1 MPVSPM
7 TEHRVVFCTCPDP
20 DTASD
25 IASRL
30 VADKLAACVNIL
42 PGLTS
47 VYEWQGK
54 VESDTEAL
62 LIIKTAGDRVDA
74 LTRRIEAL
82 HPYEVPEVIALPI
95 DAGLPAYLN
104 WITDETRPQ

>member
-1 MPVSPM
+1 M
-7 TEHRVVFCTCPDP
+7 TQHCVIFCTCPDR
-20 DTASD
+20 DTADS
-25 IASRL
+25 IADRL
-30 VADKLAACVNIL
+30 VSEKLAACVNIL

-54 VESDTEAL
+54 VESDPENL
-62 LIIKTAGDRVDA
+62 LIIKTAGDRLDA

-82 HPYEVPEVIALPI
+82 HPYDVPEVIALPI
-95 DAGLPAYLN
+95 EAGLPAYLS